1 MTVADLISILLQ
13 KDPLSTVVMRDAV
26 SETGFVEA
34 RSIGSVTLR
43 AYSRKGTCFLGS
55 WDDEPPTDDRT
66 DVGAR
71 PVHGVLLE

>member
-1 MTVADLISILLQ
+1 MNVSDLISILQQ

-43 AYSRKGTCFLGS
+43 AYSRKGMCFLGS
-55 WDDEPPTDDRT
+55 WNDELPVDEKTDI
-66 DVGAR
+66 GIH